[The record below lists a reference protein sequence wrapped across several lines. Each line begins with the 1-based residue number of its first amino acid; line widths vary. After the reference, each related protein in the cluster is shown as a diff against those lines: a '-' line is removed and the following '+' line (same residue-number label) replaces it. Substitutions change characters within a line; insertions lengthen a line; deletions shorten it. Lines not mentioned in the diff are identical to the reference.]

1 MYPHPVS
8 KLRKFRRQLTGLL
21 LLSMA
26 APIRGLVRPLPRQLV
41 AWIGVS
47 CGWLA
52 QFLLPGDRRRTRVQL
67 ERLPRD
73 RRPSVSAVFTH
84 LGRCAADVCTLPT
97 DPAKLDRMVRTD
109 GWELM
114 EQRAAGGLG
123 TVWVSGHVGNWE
135 IPPAWVASRGIPV
148 YVIAA
153 PVHYPVLDRWVT
165 RMRAFHGVQV
175 LKPTRRDLR
184 TAVRL
189 LRAGAQL
196 AVLIDQ
202 SIPGRG
208 TWVPFLGSP
217 AWTPTGAAR
226 LARDAGV
233 PVALGRCHR
242 EPDGHYH
249 VRFGPLMHGHD
260 PIQLTAQ
267 LTAGIEEMV
276 RDHPEQWVWMHDR
289 WRAPA

>member
-1 MYPHPVS
+1 
-8 KLRKFRRQLTGLL
+8 
-21 LLSMA
+21 MA
-26 APIRGLVRPLPRQLV
+26 VTIRWMVRPLPRRL
-41 AWIGVS
+41 ASSLGAG
-47 CGWLA
+47 CGLLA
-52 QFLLPGDRRRTRVQL
+52 QFLLPADRRRTEEQL
-67 ERLPRD
+67 QRLPRE
-73 RRPSVSAVFTH
+73 RRPTVGAVFAH

-97 DPAKLDRMVRTD
+97 SAAKLDRIVRTD

-114 EQRAAGGLG
+114 EQRAAEGLG

-148 YVIAA
+148 VVIAA
-153 PVHYPVLDRWVT
+153 PVHYPALDRWVT
-165 RMRAFHGVQV
+165 RMREQYGVRV
-175 LKPTRRDLR
+175 LKPTRPGLR

-189 LRAGAQL
+189 LREGAQL

-242 EPDGHYH
+242 ERDGKYH
-249 VRFGPLMHGHD
+249 VRFGPLLRGD
-260 PIQLTAQ
+260 PIELTAR

-276 RDHPEQWVWMHDR
+276 REHPEQWVWMHDR